1 MTNEINVADDTAK
14 AALEALEQ
22 AYAYFDAETEVT
34 CETPEYC
41 EYLTAA

>member
-1 MTNEINVADDTAK
+1 MTNETNAADIKAK
-14 AALEALEQ
+14 AALEVLEQ
-22 AYAYFDAETEVT
+22 AYAYFDAETEIT